1 MKVLTRKQMQEIDR
15 ETIETLKI
23 PSLILM
29 ENAGLAVVEVIHSN
43 YLDLARKGVIVI
55 CGSGNN
61 GGDGMVVAR
70 HLFLRNIPVKVY
82 LASKINKLKADV
94 LTQFNIIRNLKIPI
108 VFLEDTENEELEEQN
123 FINKLTVDIGLN
135 SLIID
140 SLVGIGPKSD
150 IGKFYDKIIQTV
162 NKFAQVVVSVDVP
175 SGLDVDKGKFLAS
188 ESIRASATVTFA
200 YPKLGMFLYPAYLYV
215 GKLIVANISIP
226 YREKKQ
232 NPNLNLILPFEV
244 ANSIFY
250 FPPNYHKSKLGN
262 ILIIGGS
269 YKYTGAPVLAA
280 KAAFKSN
287 AGMVYLMV
295 DKNIHSIIASKLTE
309 EIIEF
314 YDKSNY
320 EDLLNYYYTKVQV
333 ILFGNGIEDNKLN
346 YDILKHILDN
356 FKGVLVIDGTGLNI
370 FYDYFINTKQ
380 DFKTNLR
387 KIILTPHSGELVNF
401 YSKFS
406 SGKMKVSVE
415 EDTDRLDNSI
425 RLANLIPNSVVV
437 SKGNPTFICFYDG
450 TDNVYINITNGI
462 ALAKAGS
469 GDVLAGMISAYIANS
484 FFTVNKNLEDPIM
497 DAIKNAVFVHGLA
510 AQFSRKNYTSFSS
523 LPTTLVENIPK
534 AIDYLLQNYSQNVNV
549 ISHSNLSKS
558 IIEYLHIM
566 EL

>member
-1 MKVLTRKQMQEIDR
+1 MKVLTRKQMQEIDK
-15 ETIETLKI
+15 ETIESLKI

-29 ENAGLAVVEVIHSN
+29 ENAGLDVVEVIHNN
-43 YLDLARKGVIVI
+43 YLDLARKGAIVV

-61 GGDGMVVAR
+61 GGDGMVIAR
-70 HLFLRNIPVKVY
+70 HLFLRNIPVKIY
-82 LASKINKLKADV
+82 LASKINKLKTDV
-94 LTQFNIIRNLKIPI
+94 LTQYNIVKNLKIPI
-108 VFLEDTENEELEEQN
+108 VFLEDSENEEAEEQN
-123 FINKLTVDIGLN
+123 FINKLIVDIGFN
-135 SLIID
+135 PIVID

-150 IGKFYDKIIQTV
+150 IGKFYDKIIQTI

-175 SGLDVDKGKFLAS
+175 SGLDVDSGKILAT
-188 ESIRASATVTFA
+188 EPVRASTTVTFA

-226 YREKKQ
+226 YKEKKQ
-232 NPNLNLILPFEV
+232 KPNLNLVLPFEV

-262 ILIIGGS
+262 VLIIGGS

-295 DKNIHSIIASKLTE
+295 DKNIHPIISSKLTE

-314 YDKSNY
+314 YDKNNY
-320 EDLLNYYYTKVQV
+320 DDLLNYYYNKVQV
-333 ILFGNGIEDNKLN
+333 ILFGNGIEDNRLN
-346 YDILKHILDN
+346 YNILKHILNN
-356 FKGVLVIDGTGLNI
+356 FKGVLIVDGTGLSL

-380 DFKTNLR
+380 DFKTNLKR
-387 KIILTPHSGELVNF
+387 IVLTPHGGELVNF

-406 SGKMKVSVE
+406 SGKMRVSVE
-415 EDTDRLDNSI
+415 EDIDRLDNST

-437 SKGNPTFICFYDG
+437 SKGNPTFICFYDEV
-450 TDNVYINITNGI
+450 DNVYINITNGI

-484 FFTVNKNLEDPIM
+484 FFTVNKNFEDPI
-497 DAIKNAVFVHGLA
+497 V
-510 AQFSRKNYTSFSS
+510 
-523 LPTTLVENIPK
+523 
-534 AIDYLLQNYSQNVNV
+534 
-549 ISHSNLSKS
+549 
-558 IIEYLHIM
+558 
-566 EL
+566 